1 MTLCTFN
8 KDVLIFFV
16 FQGRATTSGTRYI
29 MISFVNAAYPCFER
43 EGIPHCRG
51 FIRKKNY
58 EEIIKKYNDIARINE
73 GMPYKIEAQ
82 VDGKTI
88 VVDRVE

>member
-1 MTLCTFN
+1 MTHYHEG
-8 KDVLIFFV
+8 K
-16 FQGRATTSGTRYI
+16 ATTSGTRYI

-43 EGIPHCRG
+43 EGVPHCRG

-73 GMPYKIEAQ
+73 GMPYKIEAK